1 MNNALQEIKKILEKD
16 YSLEKTDLRFI
27 PEEEAKIFLE
37 AIKNN
42 EKIISKI
49 DPFSVD
55 YDKNE
60 LKKWQLIYLNLHDLY
75 HQAIISQNLTELEI
89 KATASILKEMVSFL
103 EPLNLSKFY
112 LAYLILGISSLK
124 INHLLPYLI
133 SEKIILGEFVSVGGI
148 ETSIWGI
155 KLKTQIL
162 HDVSNNIINKL
173 QKDNY
178 HSLVKKYKNFIFDII

>member
-75 HQAIISQNLTELEI
+75 HQVIISQNLTELEI

-103 EPLNLSKFY
+103 EPSNLSKLY

-124 INHLLPYLI
+124 INHLLPCLI

-148 ETSIWGI
+148 ETGIWGI